1 MQTIR
6 SKRPGEDI
14 FGLATLAVSIAL
26 LWQSYEISGFSA
38 LSSPGSFPM
47 AASAAMVLGS
57 LLVVRENVRRNS
69 AGAGAGS
76 GVERTPVFT
85 LTGLVFAGLIVVYA
99 LLLEPVGFL
108 LSSFLFLMAG
118 MLLLY
123 RGGIVKTLG
132 IVLLTLVLIYV
143 VFRLV
148 FQVVLPEGIIPER
161 QIMAAIGSFFG
172 GAR

>member
-69 AGAGAGS
+69 AGAGS
-76 GVERTPVFT
+76 GVERTPLFT
-85 LTGLVFAGLIVVYA
+85 LTGLVFAGLIVVYV

>member
-69 AGAGAGS
+69 AGAGS
-76 GVERTPVFT
+76 GVERTPLFT
-85 LTGLVFAGLIVVYA
+85 LTGLIVVYA

>member
-26 LWQSYEISGFSA
+26 LWQSYEISGFTA

-57 LLVVRENVRRNS
+57 ILVVRENVRRNR
-69 AGAGAGS
+69 AGA
-76 GVERTPVFT
+76 GVERTPLFT

-108 LSSFLFLMAG
+108 LSSFLFLTAG

>member
-1 MQTIR
+1 MPTTR

-47 AASAAMVLGS
+47 AASAVMVLGS
-57 LLVVRENVRRNS
+57 LLVVRDNVRRNRQ
-69 AGAGAGS
+69 AATGD
-76 GVERTPVFT
+76 RTPIIT
-85 LTGLVFAGLIVVYA
+85 LTGVIFMALILAYA
-99 LLLEPVGFL
+99 LLLEPLGFL

-118 MLLLY
+118 MMLLY

-132 IVLLTLVLIYV
+132 IVLLALVLIYI
-143 VFRLV
+143 VFRV
-148 FQVVLPEGIIPER
+148 IFQVILPEGIIPER
-161 QIMAAIGSFFG
+161 QIMAALGNLFG